1 MLVPLERAF
10 HIDGKVSTK
19 APRQESTLRAW
30 GDREE
35 EALVTRA
42 EGRKEGG
49 RRWEKMKSKKCSG
62 QNRLKGD
69 FIGTVRIAFYFEGKD
84 PSGCF

>member
-1 MLVPLERAF
+1 M
-10 HIDGKVSTK
+10 STK

-35 EALVTRA
+35 EALLTRA

-49 RRWEKMKSKKCSG
+49 RRWEKMKEVKEM
-62 QNRLKGD
+62 QWAEQIKG
-69 FIGTVRIAFYFEGKD
+69 RFYRYCKD
-84 PSGCF
+84 CLLL